1 MSEQK
6 FYIRKDVE
14 CECQKTEQKGCY
26 CCLGSGIVE
35 NEFIEATPE
44 DFEKAGLVK
53 LEKVKTRKCK
63 IGEHLLY
70 DFECCNCSN
79 VLAGN
84 EKYCPG
90 CGWELSSIP

>member
-63 IGEHLLY
+63 IGVHE
-70 DFECCNCSN
+70 FCNWCRNCNN

-84 EKYCPG
+84 EKYCSG
-90 CGWELSSIP
+90 CGSELIWKE